1 VSAVSRNDSNSEL
14 IRRIVEILSLQ
25 EQIEQTVQSLV
36 ARHGE
41 RNETVAPAEALA
53 ASVTALKR
61 ELLQHYL
68 GCLITEP
75 ERATNKS
82 SN

>member
-1 VSAVSRNDSNSEL
+1 VSAVSINDSNSEL

-25 EQIEQTVQSLV
+25 EQIEHTVQSLV

-68 GCLITEP
+68 ECLITEA
-75 ERATNKS
+75 ESATNKS